1 MPPLSLARLSDAPV
15 TPRRRRKSKTPEIV
29 GIHPYAL
36 RFPMMRSD
44 EQLADL
50 ADDIARN
57 GQREPIDITP
67 GGLIGSSCRPNKT

>member
-1 MPPLSLARLSDAPV
+1 
-15 TPRRRRKSKTPEIV
+15 
-29 GIHPYAL
+29 
-36 RFPMMRSD
+36 MMRSD

-67 GGLIGSSCRPNKT
+67 GGLISSSCGSNKT